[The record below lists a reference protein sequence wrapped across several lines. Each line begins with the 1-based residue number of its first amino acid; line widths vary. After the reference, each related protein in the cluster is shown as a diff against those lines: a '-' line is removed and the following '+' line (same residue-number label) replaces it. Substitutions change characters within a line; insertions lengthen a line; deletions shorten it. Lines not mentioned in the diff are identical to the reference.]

1 MARPAAQLGAT
12 ERLPTPLLASPPLG
26 VPGAGMVSL
35 KSLLQGPIK
44 SPERRPKDLSTC
56 KCPGGRAS
64 GRSRAGQS
72 GWGSAP
78 QRHRPASPMRTP
90 SL

>member
-12 ERLPTPLLASPPLG
+12 ERLPNPLLSSPPLG

-44 SPERRPKDLSTC
+44 SPERRPKDLTTC
-56 KCPGGRAS
+56 KCPGGRVS
-64 GRSRAGQS
+64 VWSCAGPS
-72 GWGSAP
+72 GW
-78 QRHRPASPMRTP
+78 
-90 SL
+90 